1 MREKKSSQELNN
13 LAVTAQAVIIGLI
26 YAALDLGLYNEATA
40 LIEVVPSI
48 ANIQNELKAMGEL
61 N

>member
-13 LAVTAQAVIIGLI
+13 LAVTAQTVIIGLI
-26 YAALDLGLYNEATA
+26 YAALDFGLYDEASA
-40 LIEVVPSI
+40 LIEALPSMI
-48 ANIQNELKAMGEL
+48 NIQNELKAMGEL